1 MENQILNLMNL
12 HLSIIMTTLRFW
24 SSIIIEIT
32 ESSLP
37 FSKRVSG
44 ELTTVPENIGFS
56 NNNNIL

>member
-1 MENQILNLMNL
+1 MNL

-24 SSIIIEIT
+24 SSVIIEIT
-32 ESSLP
+32 DSSLP